1 MTTRLILIASV
12 LALSAAP
19 VVAEI
24 YRNVD
29 AQGNVTYSDE
39 PSRGAEAIEV
49 QPVTTV
55 TLPKLDDVAEAPG
68 EPATLEQSPDTYQVV
83 TFVAPRNDEAFHS
96 GSGDVEFQV
105 TSTPALKPGHKYEVA
120 LDGQPV
126 GQSTSGNIM
135 VRNVF
140 RGTHQ
145 ADVHIVNRDG
155 ARIQSGDS
163 ISFTI
168 HRPTVARPV
177 ATPHN

>member
-1 MTTRLILIASV
+1 MTIRLTLIASL
-12 LALSAAP
+12 LALTTAP
-19 VVAEI
+19 AIAEI

-39 PSRGAEAIEV
+39 PSSGAEAIEV

-55 TLPKLDDVAEAPG
+55 TLPKLEDVENAPG
-68 EPATLEQSPDTYQVV
+68 EAPTQEQTPAPYRSVS
-83 TFVAPRNDEAFHS
+83 FVAPQNDEAFHS

-105 TSTPALKPGHKYEVA
+105 TSTPALREGHKYEIT

-126 GQSTSGNIM
+126 GQSDSGNIM

-145 ADVHIVNRDG
+145 AHVHVVNQDG
-155 ARIQSGDS
+155 VRITTGDS

-177 ATPHN
+177 AAPHN